1 MKSRSLNLLF
11 LLLLVCVAAFP
22 QNPRKYV
29 TRPFRPTANAAVPS
43 NAPASVPLWTG
54 TADGYTY
61 HMVGQSPV
69 SALTTQTSTI
79 GVSIVPLILTFSDG
93 NTFDSSVADPLCS
106 TQASASSL
114 LQQSP
119 IFNNYQYAPGGA
131 AWNTQYE
138 DYFQRANF
146 SQYTNAAN
154 GVNPNYHLLLTPTVL
169 SPVKINVPAASG
181 TTTKAGCGRLGQVD
195 INWLDNYLLETVFKQ
210 LAGLGVLPSSMV
222 VFQMYNVAAY
232 DASVSTCCIL
242 GYHSAFN
249 NPNYSNAI
257 QMYAVADF
265 DTTGNF
271 GSTKDV
277 AAISHELG
285 EWIDDPLGDNPT
297 PAWGNIGEVTGCQSN
312 LEVGDPLAG
321 TDIPIVMSNAYT
333 YHVQELAFL
342 SWFYRQ
348 NPSIGLNGWYSSNG
362 SFTTFSAACAATR
375 TTLSITP
382 ETLAA
387 GSTATVA
394 ITVKQ
399 TGSSASTSGTPTG
412 TVTLIPS
419 STGKALATYTLTA
432 GAVNTTISTLPSGN
446 YTLTADYGG
455 DSTFSPSVSAPVP
468 VRVGTS
474 TVSLSPVALSFGN
487 ETVGVASAAQQ
498 VTVTNKGTAP
508 LSSVVISLAG
518 ASPGDFSQTNTCAS
532 TLAAAANCSISV
544 LFKPTATGL
553 RTASISIAD
562 DATGSPQTVPLSGI
576 GVSTGTPAV
585 TLAPATLAFGSQN
598 LGTTSAGQTVTLTNS
613 GTNAL
618 SIGSISFQGADPADF
633 TGTSTCGRSLAVNAS
648 CTVTVEFKP
657 TAAAARTA
665 TLVIRDNA
673 GNSPQSVTLSGTGVN
688 TGTPAVTLSATS
700 LTFASQAVGT
710 ASASQTITLTNSG
723 TGALS
728 ITSVSLTGADPGDF
742 FGSSGCLGLIAAS
755 GTCKITVTFRPHATG
770 ARTAT
775 LSIADSASGSP
786 QTVTLSGTAT
796 AQVITIGRHDR

>member
-1 MKSRSLNLLF
+1 
-11 LLLLVCVAAFP
+11 
-22 QNPRKYV
+22 
-29 TRPFRPTANAAVPS
+29 
-43 NAPASVPLWTG
+43 
-54 TADGYTY
+54 
-61 HMVGQSPV
+61 MVGQSPV
-69 SALTTQTSTI
+69 SALSTPTTTI
-79 GVSIVPLILTFSDG
+79 GVSVVPLILTFSDG

-106 TQASASSL
+106 SQGSATSL

-119 IFNNYQYAPGGA
+119 IFNNYQYVSGT

-146 SQYTNAAN
+146 SQYTNPTS
-154 GVNPNYHLLLTPTVL
+154 GVNPNYHLLLAPSVL
-169 SPVKINVPAASG
+169 SPVKITVPAASG
-181 TTTKAGCGRLGQVD
+181 STLKAGCGRLGQVE
-195 INWLDNYLLETVFKQ
+195 INWLDNYLLTTVFKQ
-210 LAGLGVLPSSMV
+210 LAGLGVLPSDMV
-222 VFQMYNVAAY
+222 IFQMYNVAAY
-232 DASVSTCCIL
+232 DTSVSTCCIL

-249 NPNYSNAI
+249 NPSYSNAI
-257 QMYAVADF
+257 QMYAVGDF

-285 EWIDDPLGDNPT
+285 EWIDDPLGNNPT
-297 PAWGNIGEVTGCQSN
+297 PAWGNIGEVTGCESI

-362 SFTTFSAACAATR
+362 TFKTFSAACASTR
-375 TTLSITP
+375 TTLSIAP

-394 ITVKQ
+394 ITVKP
-399 TGSSASTSGTPTG
+399 TGSSATSASAGTPTG
-412 TVTLIPS
+412 TITLIPS

-446 YTLTADYGG
+446 YTVTADYGG
-455 DSTFSPSVSAPVP
+455 DSTFSPSVSAPVA

-474 TVSLSPVALSFGN
+474 TVSLSPVALLFAS
-487 ETVGVASAAQQ
+487 ETVGAVSAAQQ

-508 LSSVVISLAG
+508 LGSIVISLAG
-518 ASPGDFSQTNTCAS
+518 ASPGDYSQTNTCAS
-532 TLAAAANCSISV
+532 TIAAAANCSISV
-544 LFKPTATGL
+544 LFKPTAAGL
-553 RTASISIAD
+553 RTAAISIAD

-585 TLAPATLAFGSQN
+585 TLAPSTLTFGSQN

-618 SIGSISFQGADPADF
+618 AIASISFQGADPGDF

-657 TAAAARTA
+657 TVAAARTA
-665 TLVIRDNA
+665 ALTVRDNA
-673 GNSPQSVTLSGTGVN
+673 SGSPQSVALSGTGVN

-710 ASASQTITLTNSG
+710 SSASQTITLTNSG

-742 FGSSGCLGLIAAS
+742 SGSSECFGLIAAS
-755 GTCKITVTFRPHATG
+755 GTCKISVTFRPHATG
-770 ARTAT
+770 TRTAS

-786 QTVTLSGTAT
+786 QTVPLSGTAT
-796 AQVITIGRHDR
+796 AQVITVGRHDR

>member
-1 MKSRSLNLLF
+1 MRFRHFYILF
-11 LLLLVCVAAFP
+11 LLLLVCLSAFP
-22 QNPRKYV
+22 QNSRKYV
-29 TRPFRPTANAAVPS
+29 TRPFRPDADAASAV

-61 HMVGQSPV
+61 RMVGQSPV
-69 SALTTQTSTI
+69 SALSTQTTTV

-93 NTFDSSVADPLCS
+93 STFDSSVADPLCS
-106 TQASASSL
+106 SQGSASSL

-119 IFNNYQYAPGGA
+119 IFNNYQYIPGT

-146 SQYTNAAN
+146 SQYTNAAS
-154 GVNPNYHLLLTPTVL
+154 GVNPNYHLLLAPTVL
-169 SPVKINVPAASG
+169 TPVKITVPAANGS
-181 TTTKAGCGRLGQVD
+181 TSKAGCGRLGQVEID
-195 INWLDNYLLETVFKQ
+195 WLDNYLLGTVFKQ
-210 LAGLGVLPSSMV
+210 LAGLGVPPSSMV

-232 DASVSTCCIL
+232 DTSASTCCIL

-249 NPNYSNAI
+249 NPSYGNAI
-257 QMYAVADF
+257 QMYAVGDF

-271 GSTKDV
+271 GTMKDV
-277 AAISHELG
+277 APISHELG
-285 EWIDDPLGDNPT
+285 EWIDDPLGNNPT

-321 TDIPIVMSNAYT
+321 TDIPIVMSNTYT

-362 SFTTFSAACAATR
+362 TFKTFSAACASTR
-375 TTLSITP
+375 TTLSIAP
-382 ETLAA
+382 ETLAP

-399 TGSSASTSGTPTG
+399 TVSSAASASSGTPTG

-446 YTLTADYGG
+446 YTVTADYGG
-455 DSTFSPSVSAPVP
+455 DSTFSPSVSAPVA

-487 ETVGVASAAQQ
+487 ENVGSASAAKS
-498 VTVTNKGTAP
+498 VTLTNKGTAP
-508 LSSVVISLAG
+508 LGGIVISLAG
-518 ASPGDFSQTNTCAS
+518 ASPGDYSQTNTCAS

-553 RTASISIAD
+553 RTATVSIAD
-562 DATGSPQTVPLSGI
+562 DASGSAQTVPLSGI
-576 GVSTGTPAV
+576 GVSTGTPTL
-585 TLAPATLAFGSQN
+585 TLAPAMLTFGSQN
-598 LGTTSAGQTVTLTNS
+598 LGTASAGQTVTLTNS

-618 SIGSISFQGADPADF
+618 SIVSATFQGADTGDF

-648 CTVTVEFKP
+648 CTIAVAFKP
-657 TAAAARTA
+657 TVAAARTA

-673 GNSPQSVTLSGTGVN
+673 SGSPQSVALSGTGVN
-688 TGTPAVTLSATS
+688 TGTPAVALSATS
-700 LTFASQAVGT
+700 LTFASQEVGT
-710 ASASQTITLTNSG
+710 SSAGQTITLTNSG

-728 ITSVSLTGADPGDF
+728 ISSVSLTGANPGDF
-742 FGSSGCLGLIAAS
+742 VGANGCFGLIAAS

-770 ARTAT
+770 TRTANV
-775 LSIADSASGSP
+775 SIADSASGSP

-796 AQVITIGRHDR
+796 APVIAVGR